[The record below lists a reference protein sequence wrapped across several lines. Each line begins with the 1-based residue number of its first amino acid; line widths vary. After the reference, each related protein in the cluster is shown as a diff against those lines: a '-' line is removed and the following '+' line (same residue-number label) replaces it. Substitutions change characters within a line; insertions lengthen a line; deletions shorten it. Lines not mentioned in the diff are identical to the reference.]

1 MKSLSILVFLGTLS
15 ALIFGAMFA
24 IKPVS
29 AQAAAPSDPPAPQSE
44 TVLAPVTGAEAPQKG
59 GPAAADPGAVLA
71 QAFVINL
78 QKDRSAPAVDTAPV
92 AAAESAAAPA
102 PAQATTLQSFASSV
116 SNGNAGQVAGIYV
129 EGVMAYGVA
138 SQGGNAAFVSEQ
150 PNVVTQFGLAA
161 QYGSQGF
168 LAHNYLAGGAFA
180 QISNGQVITLVYGD
194 GSSRDFQV
202 TGTQRYQALSPDST
216 QSAFVD
222 LNSGDQLSASSL
234 FHKVYNQD
242 NALVLQ
248 TCIERDGIST
258 WGRLFITA
266 VPLS

>member
-29 AQAAAPSDPPAPQSE
+29 AQAAAPSDAPAPQSE
-44 TVLAPVTGAEAPQKG
+44 AVLAPVTGAEAPQKG

-78 QKDRSAPAVDTAPV
+78 QKDRSAPAVDTA
-92 AAAESAAAPA
+92 AAPA

-116 SNGNAGQVAGIYV
+116 STGNAGQVAGIYV
-129 EGVMAYGVA
+129 EGVMAYGVT